1 MYRLHGNRSFLLSLT
16 LLVCVTATLCLPS
29 AGQTGKSDKT
39 GSHSTR
45 SLGGMTPGARALV
58 EEATGIVCSEAKID
72 PHSSLAIDDMQ
83 SRPSLPVQA
92 PEARAGAVRAQRLLP
107 LAKNLVIDALKQL
120 VIDYGVQN
128 SRGLEVK
135 VAQGIERVQ
144 AVRSVRPDVE
154 SRDNASVFL
163 SRPHTITF
171 GTIFLAGLRSDEGM
185 ISVLAHEL
193 MHIADGDH
201 DSLRLLVSAVGTKA
215 NSLTGMDIRG
225 QRSEELTCDLVG
237 AMAVRAYISGTP
249 GYESIT
255 RRLSR
260 SIEHNCVDV
269 DEGDDD
275 HLSPRNTIRALLS
288 LNPVLVREL
297 INDREEP

>member
-1 MYRLHGNRSFLLSLT
+1 MYPRHGNRSFLLSLT

-58 EEATGIVCSEAKID
+58 EEATGTVCSEAKID

-128 SRGLEVK
+128 SRGLDMK

-163 SRPHTITF
+163 SRPHTI
-171 GTIFLAGLRSDEGM
+171 
-185 ISVLAHEL
+185 
-193 MHIADGDH
+193 
-201 DSLRLLVSAVGTKA
+201 
-215 NSLTGMDIRG
+215 
-225 QRSEELTCDLVG
+225 
-237 AMAVRAYISGTP
+237 
-249 GYESIT
+249 
-255 RRLSR
+255 
-260 SIEHNCVDV
+260 
-269 DEGDDD
+269 
-275 HLSPRNTIRALLS
+275 
-288 LNPVLVREL
+288 
-297 INDREEP
+297 